1 MIRKLLNN
9 VDDIMNMVYNIV
21 NKPVYLLG
29 KLLKYMF
36 SNNFIT
42 VY

>member
-21 NKPVYLLG
+21 NKPVYQLGELLNFW
-29 KLLKYMF
+29 F

-42 VY
+42 AY